1 MSSEYNSQA
10 KGFCH
15 VLVLSRFHS
24 HTKESALFSRSTAK
38 SHQLS
43 PASPSEYFCYI
54 LDSWTPVEVITKK
67 STTAWCVKWKL
78 FKNHQPLG
86 ILPRGIS
93 ISQNTNWFC
102 QMRSFL
108 SKPQLVVWPS
118 LCSMCLGWAAVF
130 SASKEPPPIQHLCPQ
145 EVTRGLRSGGGAMAL
160 RRHPHRRGQQGHRQ
174 ALEALETLVQQRLR
188 PPKSR
193 LSRRQK
199 REAQKLTS
207 QVVFYTTQ

>member
-24 HTKESALFSRSTAK
+24 HTKKSALFSRSTAK

-67 STTAWCVKWKL
+67 STTAWRVKCKL
-78 FKNHQPLG
+78 FKNHQPLDT
-86 ILPRGIS
+86 LPRGIS

-102 QMRSFL
+102 QMRSLL

-118 LCSMCLGWAAVF
+118 LCGVCLCWAAVF
-130 SASKEPPPIQHLCPQ
+130 SASREKTPQ
-145 EVTRGLRSGGGAMAL
+145 TNTSALRTWPGDWGGAGRTEEGGWSHGPEGAPPTGGAS
-160 RRHPHRRGQQGHRQ
+160 RAPGR
-174 ALEALETLVQQRLR
+174 TWR
-188 PPKSR
+188 PWWNSVSGL
-193 LSRRQK
+193 LSQD
-199 REAQKLTS
+199 
-207 QVVFYTTQ
+207 